1 MSTAKRRQFLKGA
14 ALTGLAAS
22 PAAAAAATSGKKKV
36 DGGVKLGNLFYSSG
50 LTGKGTSIGE
60 QTDDILKKH
69 KANLEALG
77 SSMENVVKVTAFLA
91 DVRKEKPEFNKAYA
105 PYFPKDAPS
114 RTALG
119 AIFPDDQTRVEIEL
133 VAWVP

>member
-1 MSTAKRRQFLKGA
+1 MPTKQRRHFLKAA
-14 ALTGLAAS
+14 ALAGLAAAPS
-22 PAAAAAATSGKKKV
+22 PAAATSGKKKV
-36 DGGVKLGNLFYSSG
+36 EGGVKLGNMFYSTG
-50 LTGKGTSIGE
+50 LTGKGTTVGE
-60 QTDDILKKH
+60 QTDDIMKKH

-105 PYFPKDAPS
+105 PYFTKEAPA